1 MKRETILK
9 IVLIL
14 TIVSMLFTMTVN
26 VYAEPANLDDIFEDQ
41 GGLED
46 IGGNTTT
53 ETPTTTPT
61 PEPEQTPTTSTTPST
76 GTTTGTTTQES
87 TYSDAGL
94 AEDTIMVVSIAG
106 LVIAAIFAYRKVN
119 EYQNI

>member
-9 IVLIL
+9 IFLVLTMIS
-14 TIVSMLFTMTVN
+14 ILFTMSVN
-26 VYAEPANLDDIFEDQ
+26 VYAEPANLDDFFEDQ

-46 IGGNTTT
+46 IGGSTTP
-53 ETPTTTPT
+53 ETPTTT
-61 PEPEQTPTTSTTPST
+61 PEPEQTPTTPSTPST
-76 GTTTGTTTQES
+76 ETTTGTTQES
-87 TYSDAGL
+87 TYSDAGI
-94 AEDTIMVVSIAG
+94 AEDTLMVVTIAG

>member
-9 IVLIL
+9 TMLIL
-14 TIVSMLFTMTVN
+14 IIGAILFAMPVN
-26 VYAEPANLDDIFEDQ
+26 VFAEAADLDVYFENQ
-41 GGLED
+41 GSLQD
-46 IGGNTTT
+46 IGGDTQTETQTTT
-53 ETPTTTPT
+53 TPTTTT
-61 PEPEQTPTTSTTPST
+61 QPETTTTPST

-94 AEDTIMVVSIAG
+94 AEDTLMVVTIGG
-106 LVIAAIFAYRKVN
+106 LVVAAIFAYRKVN